1 MCLFT
6 RWKKPKIATEDIVV
20 YKILSVY
27 STHLASPYMNFV
39 YDLDRLYETKFTK
52 SKGCSGTGLYIHHGF
67 HAYVSKKSA
76 SASDLDCNFS
86 TYERVY
92 KCIIPKGST
101 YYISSDKSEIV
112 ANKIIIKRKLW
123 FNMF

>member
-1 MCLFT
+1 MCLYT
-6 RWKKPKIATEDIVV
+6 RWKKPKIATEDIIV

-27 STHLASPYMNFV
+27 STHLASPYINFV

-52 SKGCSGTGLYIHHGF
+52 SKSYIGKGYYIYAGF

-86 TYERVY
+86 TYERIY

-123 FNMF
+123 FNIL

>member
-52 SKGCSGTGLYIHHGF
+52 SKGCSGTGYYIYAGF

-76 SASDLDCNFS
+76 SASDLDCSFS

-123 FNMF
+123 FNIF